1 MFLSDGV
8 NNNSEP
14 KGRFRAF
21 VSYSHADKA
30 AAQRFHRKLETY
42 RLPAHLRETAA
53 AIEPDGRVGAIFRD
67 REDLPAAQDLTESV
81 KEALSQSAALVV
93 LCSPDAQQSPWVARE
108 IELFRELH
116 PDKPI
121 LAALLRG
128 EPEQAFPEPLRQ
140 GREPLAADLRKEGD
154 GARLGFLKVVAG
166 IAGVPLDALINR
178 DAQRRVRRVTAI
190 TVTAVAAMVV
200 MALMTTFAL
209 QSRNEAQVQRQ
220 EAEGVIEFMMTDL
233 RTDLRA
239 VGRLDVMKAVNARAA
254 QFYNSQG
261 DLGDLPTDS
270 ALRWARILHAE
281 GEDQL
286 SVDDRQGALDSFGNA
301 HTVTQEALDAKPA
314 NPDALYTHAQSEYW
328 LGAVYFEMG
337 QVPKAMPHF
346 HAYRDIAYRLLK
358 VAPEADRSKREVGFA
373 EGNVCAMALQ
383 EPVRPQVALTACRKA
398 TRQIES
404 LHSANTAS
412 TQLKSELANRYAWD
426 ADSSYAA
433 GDSENAVLLR
443 QRQLGLI
450 QEAIAIEPDSA
461 ELKQNL
467 MLAELSLG
475 ELYHKLEDRGAA
487 RQLALRA
494 QTRAAKLKIL
504 DPDNAKW
511 RVWSD
516 RIQRL
521 IETLEGE

>member
-30 AAQRFHRKLETY
+30 AAQRLHRKLETY
-42 RLPAHLRETAA
+42 RLPVHLRETAA

-93 LCSPDAQQSPWVARE
+93 LCSPDAQRSPWVARE
-108 IELFRELH
+108 IELFRQLH
-116 PDKPI
+116 PDRPI

-128 EPEQAFPEPLRQ
+128 EPEQAFPQPLRQ
-140 GREPLAADLRKEGD
+140 GCEPLAADLRKEGD

-178 DAQRRVRRVTAI
+178 DAQRRVRRVTVITAAAI
-190 TVTAVAAMVV
+190 AAMVV
-200 MALMTTFAL
+200 MALMTIFAL
-209 QSRNEAQVQRQ
+209 QARNEAQYQRQ
-220 EAEGVIEFMMTDL
+220 QAEGVIEFMMTDL
-233 RTDLRA
+233 RTDLRS

-261 DLGDLPTDS
+261 DIGDLPTDS

-286 SVDDRQGALDSFGNA
+286 SIDDRQGALSSFRSA
-301 HTVTQEALDAKPA
+301 RAVTDEVLDAEA
-314 NPDALYTHAQSEYW
+314 GNPDALYTHAQSEYW
-328 LGAVYFEMG
+328 LGAVYFEME
-337 QVPKAMPHF
+337 QIPAAMPYF
-346 HAYRDIAYRLLK
+346 EAYRDVAYRLLQA
-358 VAPEADRSKREVGFA
+358 APEADRSKREVGFA
-373 EGNVCAMALQ
+373 EGNLCAMALQ
-383 EPVRPQVALTACRKA
+383 DPVRPQVALAACRKA
-398 TRQIES
+398 TQQIES
-404 LHSANTAS
+404 LYAANTAS

-426 ADSSYAA
+426 ADASYAA
-433 GDSENAVLLR
+433 RDSEHAVLLR
-443 QRQLGLI
+443 QKQLGLI
-450 QEAIAIEPDSA
+450 QEALKIEPDSA

-475 ELYHKLEDRGAA
+475 ELYHKLENRAA
-487 RQLALRA
+487 AAPLARSARIRAGKLRA
-494 QTRAAKLKIL
+494 L

-511 RVWSD
+511 RVWGE
-516 RIQRL
+516 RIQNL
-521 IETLEGE
+521 IENLEGE